1 MQKFLFILLFLPV
14 VSFSQAS
21 KVKLLYQNSQW
32 DLLVNDKVFYI
43 NGGGGTVKM
52 KELKEA
58 GGNTIR
64 TWGLENAQSILDEA
78 HSLGLKVMLGFWV
91 QHERHGFD
99 YNDDEKVKN
108 QLEGFRLAVR
118 KYKNHPALLM
128 WGIGNE
134 YELEYSNTKV
144 WAAVNDI
151 AKMVHD
157 EDKNHPTSTVTAGI
171 NAEKLKFIMEVMTE
185 IDIYGINTYG
195 DIENVKNILTNGSFQ
210 KPYMITEWGPNGWW
224 ESPKTKWGAAIE
236 QSSTEKANVFL
247 SRYQRC
253 IAAERKQCIGSFAF
267 LWGHKQEHTS
277 TWFGLFTENGLP
289 TEALDV
295 LEFCWSEKYPANRSP
310 SIEKLSIIVKD
321 SSDNKSSSANVFP
334 AKEKISF
341 KLSASDLDKDKL
353 TYFWELAP
361 ESTDL
366 KSGGDA
372 EEKPAAIN
380 GKISGNGN
388 DEIILKTPLKEG
400 KYRLFVSVSD
410 GKKIAY
416 TNIPFY
422 VENDPSLA
430 EKQIRFKNQTLKSFE
445 NE

>member
-1 MQKFLFILLFLPV
+1 M
-14 VSFSQAS
+14 
-21 KVKLLYQNSQW
+21 
-32 DLLVNDKVFYI
+32 
-43 NGGGGTVKM
+43 
-52 KELKEA
+52 
-58 GGNTIR
+58 
-64 TWGLENAQSILDEA
+64 
-78 HSLGLKVMLGFWV
+78 
-91 QHERHGFD
+91 
-99 YNDDEKVKN
+99 
-108 QLEGFRLAVR
+108 
-118 KYKNHPALLM
+118 
-128 WGIGNE
+128 
-134 YELEYSNTKV
+134 
-144 WAAVNDI
+144 
-151 AKMVHD
+151 
-157 EDKNHPTSTVTAGI
+157 
-171 NAEKLKFIMEVMTE
+171 
-185 IDIYGINTYG
+185 
-195 DIENVKNILTNGSFQ
+195 
-210 KPYMITEWGPNGWW
+210 
-224 ESPKTKWGAAIE
+224 
-236 QSSTEKANVFL
+236 
-247 SRYQRC
+247 
-253 IAAERKQCIGSFAF
+253 
-267 LWGHKQEHTS
+267 
-277 TWFGLFTENGLP
+277 FTENGLP

-295 LEFCWSEKYPANRSP
+295 LEFCWSGKYPANRSP
-310 SIEKLSIIVKD
+310 SIEKLSIILKD

-380 GKISGNGN
+380 GKISGNGK